1 MKKTILNSRI
11 ANQLIGASFT
21 LIAVCSF
28 SFISPEPAPVGD
40 MPGGGKSITAQEA
53 TAMIADFPKWKAT
66 SGKKGG
72 YLSKTALDA
81 IFTANPTATGIF
93 WYMGSDPTG
102 NDFNLIVEPGSSAL
116 NSVNMNAR
124 TSIFTSETMCPTECG
139 NLGK

>member
-11 ANQLIGASFT
+11 LNQLIGASFA
-21 LIAVCSF
+21 LIAVFSF

-40 MPGGGKSITAQEA
+40 LPGGGKSITATEA
-53 TAMIADFPKWKAT
+53 TAMIANFPKWKAT

-93 WYMGSDPTG
+93 WYMGSDTSG
-102 NDFNLIVEPGSSAL
+102 AAFNLIVEPGTSAL
-116 NSVNMNAR
+116 NGVNTSTR
-124 TSIFTSETMCPTECG
+124 TSIFVSETMCPTECG

>member
-1 MKKTILNSRI
+1 MQKFNFKSRI

-40 MPGGGKSITAQEA
+40 LPGGGKSITAAEA
-53 TAMIADFPKWKAT
+53 TAMIANFPKWKAT

-72 YLSKTALDA
+72 YLSKTAINA
-81 IFTANPTATGIF
+81 IFTANPTATGLF
-93 WYMGSDPTG
+93 WYMGSDVNG
-102 NDFNLIVEPGSSAL
+102 NTFNLIVEPGTSTL
-116 NSVNMNAR
+116 NGVNTTAN
-124 TSIFTSETMCPTECG
+124 TSIFVSETMCPTECG

>member
-1 MKKTILNSRI
+1 MKKAILSSRI
-11 ANQLIGASFT
+11 ANQLIGASFA
-21 LIAVCSF
+21 LIAVCTF
-28 SFISPEPAPVGD
+28 SFISPEPTPVGD

-53 TAMIADFPKWKAT
+53 TTMIADFPKWKAT
-66 SGKKGG
+66 SGTKGG

-93 WYMGSDPTG
+93 WYMGSDATG
-102 NDFNLIVEPGSSAL
+102 NAFNLIVEPGSSTL
-116 NSVNMNAR
+116 NGVNMDAR